1 MAIQFRPY
9 GKKVGDALQK
19 LLREEFPGT
28 PIMYSNREQYRA
40 TSVQHWGL
48 LPGDTNVIA
57 TYNGGSLREYSY
69 QIRYY
74 VRKPRSTNHFQTNI
88 HNYLSDKSERL
99 IRLIDSKN
107 KHDDQN
113 VFFGELDLTFGSIP
127 DFFSDIIAYRWHNA
141 RIESV
146 DFDPPRTD
154 KETKNDLQIM
164 EAQFICNVME
174 IN

>member
-28 PIMYSNREQYRA
+28 PISFVDRENYRA

-48 LPGDTNVIA
+48 TPGDTEIIQ
-57 TYNGGSLREYSY
+57 SY
-69 QIRYY
+69 QGGTLRQYGYTIRYY
-74 VRKPRSTNHFQTNI
+74 VRKPRATNHFQTNI
-88 HNYLSDKSERL
+88 HDYFSDKSERL

-107 KHDDQN
+107 KHDDKN
-113 VFFGELDLTFGSIP
+113 VFFGELDLTFSLIA
-127 DFFSDIIAYRWHNA
+127 DIFSDIIAYRWHNA

-146 DFDPPRTD
+146 DFNPARTAN
-154 KETKNDLQIM
+154 ETKNDLQIM
-164 EAQFICNVME
+164 EAEFLCNVME